1 MAGSTPA
8 SATDVRALIPS
19 AKAPARS
26 VLRTEE
32 PWLSFSRRFARNWI
46 GLSGAVVVVLCVVVA
61 LLAPLLAPYGP
72 EETHPN
78 WKLFAPNEYFVFG
91 TDEFGR
97 DILSRIIFGARISLE
112 VGLLSVSL
120 ALALGASA
128 GLLAGFLGGWLDGLT
143 MRCMDVLFAFP
154 AILLAIGIMAVLGTG
169 IANATLAIGIVY
181 APSFARLARAS
192 VLSLKEMEFVQA
204 ARVLGLGELAILA
217 RHVVPNVLGPIIVQT
232 SFSLSTAILTEA
244 SLSFLGLGTPPSI
257 PSWGSMLSSSRRYV
271 ELDPWPAIFPGLAIM
286 LLVLGFNLFG
296 DGLRDVLDPR
306 LQAGD

>member
-1 MAGSTPA
+1 MDP
-8 SATDVRALIPS
+8 V
-19 AKAPARS
+19 ARPMP
-26 VLRTEE
+26 RTAE
-32 PWLSFSRRFARNWI
+32 PWRGFVRRFSRNWI
-46 GLSGAVVVVLCVVVA
+46 GLAGAAIVLLCIAMAV
-61 LLAPLLAPYGP
+61 LAPLLAPYGP

-78 WKLFAPNEYFVFG
+78 WKLFAPNEYFLFG

-97 DILSRIIFGARISLE
+97 DILSRVIFGARISLE
-112 VGLLSVSL
+112 VGLISVSL
-120 ALALGASA
+120 ALALGACA
-128 GLLAGFLGGWLDGLT
+128 GLMAGFFGGWADGLT

-169 IANATLAIGIVY
+169 IANAMLAIGIVY

-204 ARVLGLGELAILA
+204 ARVLGLGDLAILV
-217 RHVVPNVLGPIIVQT
+217 RHVVPNVLGPMIVQT

-306 LQAGD
+306 LRVGD

>member
-1 MAGSTPA
+1 MP
-8 SATDVRALIPS
+8 
-19 AKAPARS
+19 
-26 VLRTEE
+26 RTEE
-32 PWLSFSRRFARNWI
+32 PWRGFVRRFSRNWI
-46 GLSGAVVVVLCVVVA
+46 GLAGAAIVLLCIAMAV
-61 LLAPLLAPYGP
+61 LAPLLAPYGP

-78 WKLFAPNEYFVFG
+78 WKLFAPNEYFLLG

-97 DILSRIIFGARISLE
+97 DILSRVIFGARISLE
-112 VGLLSVSL
+112 VGLISVSL
-120 ALALGASA
+120 ALALGACA
-128 GLLAGFLGGWLDGLT
+128 GLMAGFFGGWADGLT

-169 IANATLAIGIVY
+169 IANAMLAIGIVY

-204 ARVLGLGELAILA
+204 ARVLGLGDLAILV
-217 RHVVPNVLGPIIVQT
+217 RHVVPNVLGPMIVQT

-306 LQAGD
+306 LRVGD

>member
-8 SATDVRALIPS
+8 SVTRDNQ
-19 AKAPARS
+19 
-26 VLRTEE
+26 
-32 PWLSFSRRFARNWI
+32 FFRRFRRNWI
-46 GLSGAVVVVLCVVVA
+46 GMAGAMIVLLCVVVA
-61 LLAPLLAPYGP
+61 VLAPLLAPYGA

-78 WKLFAPNEYFVFG
+78 WKLYPPNEYFLLG

-97 DILSRIIFGARISLE
+97 DILSRIIFGARISLQ
-112 VGLLSVSL
+112 VGLISVSL

-128 GLLAGFLGGWLDGLT
+128 GFIAGFFGGWADTLI

-154 AILLAIGIMAVLGTG
+154 AILLAIGILAVLGPG
-169 IANATLAIGIVY
+169 IANAMLAIGVVY

-204 ARVLGLGELAILA
+204 GRILGLGPFGLLL
-217 RHVVPNVLGPIIVQT
+217 RHIVPNTLAPMIVQT

-244 SLSFLGLGTPPSI
+244 ALSFLGLGTPPSV
-257 PSWGSMLSSSRRYV
+257 PSWGSMLSASRRYV
-271 ELDPWPAIFPGLAIM
+271 ELDPWPAVFPGLAIM

-306 LQAGD
+306 LRAGD

>member
-1 MAGSTPA
+1 MP
-8 SATDVRALIPS
+8 
-19 AKAPARS
+19 
-26 VLRTEE
+26 RTEE
-32 PWLSFSRRFARNWI
+32 PWRGFARRFARNWI
-46 GLSGAVVVVLCVVVA
+46 GMAGAAIVLVCIVVA
-61 LLAPLLAPYGP
+61 VCAPLLAPYGP

-78 WKLFAPNEYFVFG
+78 WKLFAPNEYFAFG

-97 DILSRIIFGARISLE
+97 DILSRLIFGARISLE
-112 VGLLSVSL
+112 VGLISVSL
-120 ALALGASA
+120 ALVLGACA
-128 GLLAGFLGGWLDGLT
+128 GLLAGFFGGWADGLT

-169 IANATLAIGIVY
+169 IANAMLAIGIVY

-217 RHVVPNVLGPIIVQT
+217 RHVVPNVVGPMIVQT

-306 LQAGD
+306 LRAGD

>member
-1 MAGSTPA
+1 MAGSTHA
-8 SATDVRALIPS
+8 SATN
-19 AKAPARS
+19 
-26 VLRTEE
+26 
-32 PWLSFSRRFARNWI
+32 FRRFWRNAI
-46 GLSGAVVVVLCVVVA
+46 GVAGAVLVIICLLVA
-61 LLAPLLAPYGP
+61 ILAPVLAPYGP

-78 WKLFAPNEYFVFG
+78 WKLFPPNEYFLLG

-97 DILSRIIFGARISLE
+97 DILSRIMFGAQISLE
-112 VGLLSVSL
+112 VGLISVGV
-120 ALALGASA
+120 AVIFGATT
-128 GLLAGFLGGWLDGLT
+128 GLLSGYFGGWIDAIA

-169 IANATLAIGIVY
+169 IVNAMLAIGIVY
-181 APSFARLARAS
+181 APAFARLARAG
-192 VLSLKEMEFVQA
+192 VLALKEMEFVQA
-204 ARVLGLGELAILA
+204 ARALGLGDVRIMA
-217 RHVVPNVLGPIIVQT
+217 RHVAPNLLAPMTVQI

-244 SLSFLGLGTPPSI
+244 ALSFLGLGTPPSV

-306 LQAGD
+306 LRAGD

>member
-8 SATDVRALIPS
+8 SATDALGVAAPV
-19 AKAPARS
+19 APALAARDEQR
-26 VLRTEE
+26 VRG
-32 PWLSFSRRFARNWI
+32 FARRLVRNRI
-46 GLSGAVVVVLCVVVA
+46 GMAGAIIVIGCLVVA
-61 LLAPLLAPYGP
+61 VLAPLIAPYGA

-78 WKLFAPNEYFVFG
+78 WKLFAPNEYFLFG

-97 DILSRIIFGARISLE
+97 DILSRIMFGAQISLQ
-112 VGLLSVSL
+112 VGLISVAL
-120 ALALGASA
+120 ALAFGATA
-128 GLLAGFLGGWLDGLT
+128 GLIAGFVGGWLDGLI

-169 IANATLAIGIVY
+169 VLNAMLAIGVVY
-181 APSFARLARAS
+181 APSFARLTRAS
-192 VLSLKEMEFVQA
+192 VLSLKEMEFIQA
-204 ARVLGLGELAILA
+204 ARVVGIGETQILA
-217 RHVVPNVLGPIIVQT
+217 RHVFPNILAPLIVQI

-244 SLSFLGLGTPPSI
+244 SLSFLGLGTPPSTA
-257 PSWGSMLSSSRRYV
+257 SWGAMLSASRRFV

-306 LQAGD
+306 LRAGD

>member
-1 MAGSTPA
+1 MAGSIPA
-8 SATDVRALIPS
+8 SATDTVLVDAT
-19 AKAPARS
+19 PAASSRQQPR
-26 VLRTEE
+26 LRGF
-32 PWLSFSRRFARNWI
+32 LRRFLRNRI
-46 GLSGAVVVVLCVVVA
+46 GLTGAIIVIACAIVA
-61 LLAPLLAPYGP
+61 VGAPLLAPYGP

-78 WKLFAPNEYFVFG
+78 WKLFPPNEYFLFG

-97 DILSRIIFGARISLE
+97 DIFSRIIFGARISLE
-112 VGLLSVSL
+112 VGLISVTL
-120 ALALGASA
+120 AVLIGAA
-128 GLLAGFLGGWLDGLT
+128 TGLVAGFFGGWIDAIT

-169 IANATLAIGIVY
+169 IANAMLAIGIVY
-181 APSFARLARAS
+181 APSFARLGRAS

-204 ARVLGLGELAILA
+204 ARVLGLGELAILG
-217 RHVVPNVLGPIIVQT
+217 RHVMPNVLGPMIVQT

-244 SLSFLGLGTPPSI
+244 SLSFLVLGTPPSI

-306 LQAGD
+306 LRAGD

>member
-1 MAGSTPA
+1 MPGSTRG
-8 SATDVRALIPS
+8 SATN
-19 AKAPARS
+19 
-26 VLRTEE
+26 
-32 PWLSFSRRFARNWI
+32 FRRFLRNRI
-46 GLSGAVVVVLCVVVA
+46 GLSGAIIVGLSILVA
-61 LLAPLLAPYGP
+61 VAAPVIAPYGA

-78 WKLFAPNEYFVFG
+78 WKLYPPNEYFLMG

-97 DILSRIIFGARISLE
+97 DILSRILFGAQISLE
-112 VGLLSVSL
+112 VGIISVAI
-120 ALALGASA
+120 ALIVGGAS
-128 GLLAGFLGGWLDGLT
+128 GLLAGFRGGWLDGVI

-169 IANATLAIGIVY
+169 NILNAMLAIGIVY

-204 ARVLGLGELAILA
+204 ARVLGQPEMRILA
-217 RHVVPNVLGPIIVQT
+217 RHIVPNILAPMTVQI
-232 SFSLSTAILTEA
+232 SFALSTAILTEA
-244 SLSFLGLGTPPSI
+244 ALSFLGLGTPPSV
-257 PSWGSMLSSSRRYV
+257 PSWGSMLSASRRYV

-306 LQAGD
+306 LRAGD

>member
-1 MAGSTPA
+1 VA
-8 SATDVRALIPS
+8 
-19 AKAPARS
+19 
-26 VLRTEE
+26 
-32 PWLSFSRRFARNWI
+32 
-46 GLSGAVVVVLCVVVA
+46 GAVIVVVCLIMAV
-61 LLAPLLAPYGP
+61 LAPVLAPYGP

-78 WKLFAPNEYFVFG
+78 WKLFAPNEYFLFG

-97 DILSRIIFGARISLE
+97 DILSRIMFGARISLE
-112 VGLLSVSL
+112 VGLISVSL
-120 ALALGASA
+120 ALALGATA
-128 GLLAGFLGGWLDGLT
+128 GLAAGFFAGWIDALT

-169 IANATLAIGIVY
+169 ISNAMLAIGIVY

-204 ARVLGLGELAILA
+204 ARVLRILA
-217 RHVVPNVLGPIIVQT
+217 RHVVPNVLAPMIVQT

-244 SLSFLGLGTPPSI
+244 SLSFLGLGTPPSV

-306 LQAGD
+306 LRAGD

>member
-8 SATDVRALIPS
+8 SATSIRALG
-19 AKAPARS
+19 AQAPARP
-26 VLRTEE
+26 VPRTEA
-32 PWLSFSRRFARNWI
+32 PWRGFLSRFARNWI
-46 GLSGAVVVVLCVVVA
+46 GLSGAIIVVVCVAVA
-61 LLAPLLAPYGP
+61 FLAPLLAPYGP

-97 DILSRIIFGARISLE
+97 DILSRIISGARISLE
-112 VGLLSVSL
+112 VGLISVSL

-128 GLLAGFLGGWLDGLT
+128 GLLAGFFGGWLDALT

-169 IANATLAIGIVY
+169 IANAMLAIGIVY

-217 RHVVPNVLGPIIVQT
+217 RHIVPNVLGPMIVQT

-306 LQAGD
+306 LRAGD

>member
-1 MAGSTPA
+1 MAGSTRG
-8 SATDVRALIPS
+8 SATNL
-19 AKAPARS
+19 K
-26 VLRTEE
+26 
-32 PWLSFSRRFARNWI
+32 RFANNGI
-46 GLSGAVVVVLCVVVA
+46 GVAGAAIVLTTLA
-61 LLAPLLAPYGP
+61 IAALAPIIAPYGP

-78 WKLFAPNEYFVFG
+78 WKLYAPNEYFLFG

-112 VGLLSVSL
+112 VGLISVSV
-120 ALALGASA
+120 ALLIGASL
-128 GLLAGFLGGWLDGLT
+128 GLISGFFGGWIDAVS

-169 IANATLAIGIVY
+169 IANAMLAIGIVY

-192 VLSLKEMEFVQA
+192 VLSLKELEFVQA
-204 ARVLGLGELAILA
+204 ARVLGLGELRILA
-217 RHVVPNVLGPIIVQT
+217 RHVIPNVLSPMIVQV

-244 SLSFLGLGTPPSI
+244 SLSFLGLGTPPSV

-306 LQAGD
+306 LRAGDY

>member
-1 MAGSTPA
+1 MP
-8 SATDVRALIPS
+8 
-19 AKAPARS
+19 
-26 VLRTEE
+26 RTEE
-32 PWLSFSRRFARNWI
+32 PWRGFVRRFSRNWI
-46 GLSGAVVVVLCVVVA
+46 GLAGAAIVLLCIAMAV
-61 LLAPLLAPYGP
+61 LAPLLAPYGP

-78 WKLFAPNEYFVFG
+78 WKLFAPNEYFLLG

-97 DILSRIIFGARISLE
+97 DILSRVIFGARISLE
-112 VGLLSVSL
+112 VGLISVSL
-120 ALALGASA
+120 ALVLGACA
-128 GLLAGFLGGWLDGLT
+128 GLLAGFFGGWADGLT

-169 IANATLAIGIVY
+169 IVNAMLAIGIVY

-204 ARVLGLGELAILA
+204 ARVLGLGDLAILV
-217 RHVVPNVLGPIIVQT
+217 RHVVPNVLGPMIVQT

-306 LQAGD
+306 LRVGD

>member
-1 MAGSTPA
+1 MAGSTRA
-8 SATDVRALIPS
+8 SATDALAVGQGVAAAAARADQ
-19 AKAPARS
+19 
-26 VLRTEE
+26 
-32 PWLSFSRRFARNWI
+32 PWNAFTRRFLRNRI
-46 GLSGAVVVVLCVVVA
+46 GVSGAAIVLVTLAVA
-61 LLAPLLAPYGP
+61 ILAPLIAPYGP

-78 WKLFAPNEYFVFG
+78 WKLFAPNEYFLLG

-112 VGLLSVSL
+112 VGLISVSVAVL
-120 ALALGASA
+120 IGATT
-128 GLLAGFLGGWLDGLT
+128 GLISGFFSGWIDAIA

-169 IANATLAIGIVY
+169 IANAMLAIGIVY

-204 ARVLGLGELAILA
+204 ARVLGLGELRILA
-217 RHVVPNVLGPIIVQT
+217 RHVTPNVLAPMIVQI

-244 SLSFLGLGTPPSI
+244 ALSFLGLGTPPSV

-306 LQAGD
+306 LRAGD

>member
-1 MAGSTPA
+1 M
-8 SATDVRALIPS
+8 
-19 AKAPARS
+19 
-26 VLRTEE
+26 
-32 PWLSFSRRFARNWI
+32 
-46 GLSGAVVVVLCVVVA
+46 
-61 LLAPLLAPYGP
+61 LAPYGP

-78 WKLFAPNEYFVFG
+78 WKLFPPNEYFLLG

-112 VGLLSVSL
+112 VGLISVTL
-120 ALALGASA
+120 ALLIGAST
-128 GLLAGFLGGWLDGLT
+128 GLVAGFFGGWIDAIT

-169 IANATLAIGIVY
+169 IANAMLAIGIVY
-181 APSFARLARAS
+181 APSFARLGRAS

-204 ARVLGLGELAILA
+204 ARVLGLGELRILTQ
-217 RHVVPNVLGPIIVQT
+217 HVAPNVLAPMIVQV

-244 SLSFLGLGTPPSI
+244 SLSFLGLGTPPSV

-271 ELDPWPAIFPGLAIM
+271 ELDPWPAIFPGAAIM

-306 LQAGD
+306 LGS

>member
-8 SATDVRALIPS
+8 SATDLRALSPPVT
-19 AKAPARS
+19 AAARPMP
-26 VLRTEE
+26 RTEAT
-32 PWLSFSRRFARNWI
+32 WRGFSRRFMRNWI
-46 GLSGAVVVVLCVVVA
+46 GLSGAIIVLLCIAVA
-61 LLAPLLAPYGP
+61 LLASLLAPYGA

-78 WKLFAPNEYFVFG
+78 WKLWAPNEYFVFG

-112 VGLLSVSL
+112 VGLISVSL
-120 ALALGASA
+120 ALVLGASA
-128 GLLAGFLGGWLDGLT
+128 GLLAGFFGGWLDGLT
-143 MRCMDVLFAFP
+143 MRSMDVLFAFP

-169 IANATLAIGIVY
+169 IANAMLAIGIVY

-204 ARVLGLGELAILA
+204 ARVLGLGELAILV
-217 RHVVPNVLGPIIVQT
+217 RHVVPNVLGPMIVQT

-306 LQAGD
+306 LRAGD

>member
-1 MAGSTPA
+1 MAGSIPA
-8 SATDVRALIPS
+8 SATD
-19 AKAPARS
+19 
-26 VLRTEE
+26 
-32 PWLSFSRRFARNWI
+32 
-46 GLSGAVVVVLCVVVA
+46 AVVVGAAPAARPRRQPRLRGFARRFLRNRIGLTGAIIVIVCA
-61 LLAPLLAPYGP
+61 ILAIAAPMLAPYGP

-78 WKLFAPNEYFVFG
+78 WKLFPPNEYFLLG

-112 VGLLSVSL
+112 VGLISVTL
-120 ALALGASA
+120 AVLIGAST
-128 GLLAGFLGGWLDGLT
+128 GLVAGFYGGWIDAIT

-169 IANATLAIGIVY
+169 IANAMLAIGIVY
-181 APSFARLARAS
+181 APSFARLGRAS

-204 ARVLGLGELAILA
+204 ARVLGLGELRILTQ
-217 RHVVPNVLGPIIVQT
+217 HVAPNVLAPMIVQV

-244 SLSFLGLGTPPSI
+244 SLSFLGLGTPPSV

-271 ELDPWPAIFPGLAIM
+271 ELDPWPAIFPGAAIM
-286 LLVLGFNLFG
+286 PLVLGFNLFG

-306 LQAGD
+306 LGS